1 MIAFV
6 DCAVA
11 AAEAHTHR
19 PQAAAVRCIQRSE
32 SSLAKS
38 NEGWHTSSR
47 LLLLLNQTHM
57 SAHTLQYVHDTTRHD
72 TTQQSSLPNPNQSQA
87 LATTTERPT
96 SLRTWG
102 SWMPCDFCET
112 LEPCVISF
120 WGCGPCVH
128 THTHGM
134 MHMRGCA
141 ALKMQPPY
149 PQILPYTR
157 TGSRAAGQGS
167 GGQRIEATEQS
178 YTRIGNAVCVLAAAA
193 SLCHCGTHRIKHAM
207 PFPPPVLAHAHD
219 H

>member
-157 TGSRAAGQGS
+157 TGSRAGQWRPAHRGDRAVVHPHWQRSLRACCCCLSMPLWHSPDQTCHAVSTAGS
-167 GGQRIEATEQS
+167 CAC
-178 YTRIGNAVCVLAAAA
+178 A
-193 SLCHCGTHRIKHAM
+193 
-207 PFPPPVLAHAHD
+207 
-219 H
+219 